1 MILSS
6 IMERTTNTIPI
17 YTIGYGSR
25 SITEFIDAL
34 HQYKIA
40 YLIDVR
46 SVPHSSYK
54 KEFSKKPLA
63 NEVERHGIRYVF
75 MGDLLG
81 GKPDDESCYVDGMVD
96 YEKVKNTEF
105 FQRGIQRLH
114 AAFSQQQRV
123 ALMCA
128 EEKPEHC
135 HRTKLVAATLTAE
148 NLPVIHIDENNE
160 EMTQEQIIDRITGG
174 QLNLFGEE
182 TFHSRKKHQ

>member
-1 MILSS
+1 
-6 IMERTTNTIPI
+6 MENKTDTIPI

-25 SITEFIDAL
+25 SMTEFVEAL
-34 HQYKIA
+34 QQYQIA

-46 SVPHSSYK
+46 SVPHSGYK
-54 KEFSKKPLA
+54 PEFSKKPLA
-63 NEVERHGIRYVF
+63 NEIERHGVRYVF

-81 GKPDDESCYVDGMVD
+81 GKPDDESCYVNGMVD
-96 YEKVKNTEF
+96 YEKVKNAEF

-135 HRTKLVAATLTAE
+135 HRTKLVAATLTTE
-148 NLPVIHIDENNE
+148 NLPVVHIDENNE

-174 QLNLFGEE
+174 QMSLFGE
-182 TFHSRKKHQ
+182 